1 MDREN
6 EVSKVFIISLRLIG
20 RAGKETFKVSGPY
33 SKVRPAKLTNHS
45 ARTN

>member
-6 EVSKVFIISLRLIG
+6 EVNKIFIISLRLIG
-20 RAGKETFKVSGPY
+20 RAGKETFKLSGSY
-33 SKVRPAKLTNHS
+33 SEIRPAKLTNYT